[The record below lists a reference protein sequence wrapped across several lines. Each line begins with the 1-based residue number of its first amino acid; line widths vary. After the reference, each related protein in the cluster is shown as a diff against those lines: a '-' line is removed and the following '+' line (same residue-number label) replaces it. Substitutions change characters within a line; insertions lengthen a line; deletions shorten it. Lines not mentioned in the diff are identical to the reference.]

1 MNLYDLTDN
10 FNKVYNQ
17 IQSGE
22 DSEVYLDTLN
32 SIEDAIEEKAIGYAK
47 VIKNIESDNQAL
59 AEEIKRLQGRKASN
73 ENAIKN
79 LKSNLQDSMEQTG
92 KTVFKTPLFSFGIQN
107 NKESTNIIDET
118 KIPEHYFNEQPKKL
132 DKRRLLEDMQNGEE
146 IEGADIK
153 QTRSLRIR

>member
-17 IQSGE
+17 IQAGE

-32 SIEDAIEEKAIGYAK
+32 SIEEAIEEKAIGYAK

>member
-17 IQSGE
+17 IQAGE

-32 SIEDAIEEKAIGYAK
+32 SIEEAIEEKAIGYAK

-59 AEEIKRLQGRKASN
+59 AEEIKRLQGRKSSN

-107 NKESTNIIDET
+107 NKESTNITDET
-118 KIPEHYFNEQPKKL
+118 KIPDHYFNEQPKKL

>member
-17 IQSGE
+17 IQAGE

-32 SIEDAIEEKAIGYAK
+32 SIEEAIEEKAIGYAK

-59 AEEIKRLQGRKASN
+59 AEEIKRLQGRKSSN

>member
-17 IQSGE
+17 IQAGE

-32 SIEDAIEEKAIGYAK
+32 SIEEAIEEKAIGYAK

-59 AEEIKRLQGRKASN
+59 AEEIKRLQGRKSSN

-107 NKESTNIIDET
+107 NKESTNIIDEA
-118 KIPEHYFNEQPKKL
+118 KIPDAYFNEQPKKL
-132 DKRRLLEDMQNGEE
+132 DKKRLLEDLQNGQEV
-146 IEGADIK
+146 EGADIK